1 MTNNWLITLQVIHST
16 TFIHKYSLILD
27 YVTSAQAKK
36 M

>member
-1 MTNNWLITLQVIHST
+1 MTNNWLITLQVIRS
-16 TFIHKYSLILD
+16 TFIDKYSLILD